1 MTFCACVKSNV
12 HTILTALAAITGI
25 AGGIIIR
32 LYWPTW
38 SERQLSY
45 LEFPGYLYLNALK
58 CLIIPLIVSSII
70 SALGNIDSTLAHR
83 IAVRAV
89 LYYVLT
95 TCCAI
100 GLGITLV
107 LTIRPGDSR
116 AANSTTGTASDINN
130 QHNMTSV
137 DSILDLLRNLIP
149 PNLIEATFQQYS
161 SSQASHHTTSS
172 NILGLILF
180 SALVGAYSSSLGTL
194 GQPVVNFFTSL
205 FAVTMKITQL
215 VIYFTPVGIIF
226 LVMPRIIAVK
236 DVEEMLGS
244 VGLYTVT
251 VLSGILVHGF
261 IVLPVI
267 YLILTRRNPL
277 LHVMNMIPALMTALG
292 TSSSSATMP
301 VTINCLERMGL
312 DSRVVKFLVPIGAT
326 VNMDGTALYEA
337 VAAIYIAQARSI
349 PLSPV
354 QVLTIAITA
363 TAASIGA
370 AGIPQAGL
378 VTMVIVLNAIGL
390 PAEDVALI
398 AVVDWFLDRFRT
410 VINVLGDS
418 FGASVIAQLSREE
431 SVTEFQMNS
440 ESLSNGDVASSD
452 TGPS

>member
-1 MTFCACVKSNV
+1 MARLMCLKKNI

-32 LYWPTW
+32 IYWPKWTDK
-38 SERQLSY
+38 QLEY
-45 LEFPGYLYLNALK
+45 LEFPGYMYLNGLK

-70 SALGNIDSTLAHR
+70 SALGNIDSSLAHR

-89 LYYVLT
+89 LYYILT

-116 AANSTTGTASDINN
+116 QVNSTLNSNSNN
-130 QHNMTSV
+130 VNNLTSI
-137 DSILDLLRNLIP
+137 DSLLDLLRNLIP
-149 PNLIEATFQQYS
+149 PNLVEATFQQYT
-161 SSQASHHTTSS
+161 SSQPSHHSTSS
-172 NILGLILF
+172 NILGLIVF
-180 SALVGAYSSSLGTL
+180 SALVGAYSSSLGTT

-215 VIYFTPVGIIF
+215 VIYLTPIGIIF
-226 LVMPRIIAVK
+226 LVMPRIIAVT

-267 YLILTRRNPL
+267 YFILTRRNPL
-277 LHVMNMIPALMTALG
+277 IHIMNMIPALMTALG

-301 VTINCLERMGL
+301 VTINCLEKMGL

-337 VAAIYIAQARSI
+337 VAAIYIAQARQI
-349 PLSPV
+349 ALTPV

-418 FGASVIAQLSREE
+418 FGASVIAQLSRKQGDSEFQSHSE
-431 SVTEFQMNS
+431 SV
-440 ESLSNGDVASSD
+440 SNGEISMSD
-452 TGPS
+452 LRPS